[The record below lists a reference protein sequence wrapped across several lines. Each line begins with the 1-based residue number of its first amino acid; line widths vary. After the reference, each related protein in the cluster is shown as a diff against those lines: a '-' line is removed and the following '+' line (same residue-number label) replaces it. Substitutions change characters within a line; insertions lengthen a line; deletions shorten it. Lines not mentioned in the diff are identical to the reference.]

1 MDDQEYQY
9 LTRKILKLININL
22 DSYKS
27 QQMRRRL
34 NTFLDHTGAKNVVDY
49 THMLERNQ
57 NMLDELRNFLTI
69 NVSEF
74 FRDTSPFEQLRTL
87 ILPQLLRNSPRLNI
101 WSAGCSHGEEPYSIA
116 MILESISPYHHH
128 RILATDIDEGALNQ
142 AKAGGPYT
150 PDAVKNVSSTFLRR
164 YFTALNGDY
173 LVSDRIRRRVELRQ
187 QNLLCDEFEHGFD
200 LIICRNV
207 TIYFTEEAKRELN
220 QRFYHSLNDGGVLF
234 IGGTEVMLD
243 IASVGFE
250 ALAVSFYQKPA
261 PGLTGKVGARE
272 RALLKT

>member
-1 MDDQEYQY
+1 MA
-9 LTRKILKLININL
+9 
-22 DSYKS
+22 
-27 QQMRRRL
+27 
-34 NTFLDHTGAKNVVDY
+34 TG
-49 THMLERNQ
+49 
-57 NMLDELRNFLTI
+57 
-69 NVSEF
+69 
-74 FRDTSPFEQLRTL
+74 
-87 ILPQLLRNSPRLNI
+87 
-101 WSAGCSHGEEPYSIA
+101 
-116 MILESISPYHHH
+116 
-128 RILATDIDEGALNQ
+128 IDAGALKQ
-142 AKAGGPYT
+142 AKAGGADS

-243 IASVGFE
+243 IASVGFKS
-250 ALAVSFYQKPA
+250 LAVPFYQKPA
-261 PGLTGKVGARE
+261 PGSTRKIEAR
-272 RALLKT
+272 AGTLLKA